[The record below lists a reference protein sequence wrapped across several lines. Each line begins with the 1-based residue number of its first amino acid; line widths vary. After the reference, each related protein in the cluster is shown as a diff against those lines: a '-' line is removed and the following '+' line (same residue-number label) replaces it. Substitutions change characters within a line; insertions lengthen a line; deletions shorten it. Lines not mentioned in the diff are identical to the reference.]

1 MEVGMVGL
9 GRMGGN
15 MAIRLVKGGHR
26 VVGYARTRETVDAA
40 VAQGVTGASSL
51 ADLVGKLKPPRAVW
65 LMIPAG
71 TPTEEY
77 LAELLKLLSKGDTL
91 IDGGNSRYVD
101 SIRHFETCRAAG
113 IDFLDVGVSG
123 GIWGLSEGYC
133 LMIGGPEGPATRLR
147 PLFETLAPA
156 ADAGWG
162 RVGGPGAGHFVKMVH
177 NGIEYGMMEAYA
189 EGFDVLRAKEVYQ
202 LDLGQIAT
210 MWRRGSVV
218 RSWLLDLCAD
228 ILKDRASLDQIAGY
242 VRDSGEGR
250 WTIEESFDLGVPT
263 PVITLALEQ
272 RIRSRDETLF
282 AEKLLAAMR
291 QKFGGHAVGPG

>member
-1 MEVGMVGL
+1 MELGMVGL

-15 MAIRLVKGGHR
+15 MAVRLVRGGHR
-26 VVGYARTRETVDAA
+26 VVGYARSRDTVDAA
-40 VAQGVTGASSL
+40 AAQGIVGASAL
-51 ADLVGKLKPPRAVW
+51 ADLVSKLKPPRAVW

-71 TPTEEY
+71 APTEEY
-77 LAELLKLLSKGDTL
+77 LDQLLGLLAKGDTL
-91 IDGGNSRYVD
+91 IDGGNSRYTD
-101 SIRHFETCRAAG
+101 SIRHFTKCQSAG
-113 IDFLDVGVSG
+113 VDFLDVGVSG

-133 LMIGGPEGPATRLR
+133 LMIGGPAAAADRLR
-147 PLFETLAPA
+147 PIFETLAPA
-156 ADAGWG
+156 PDAGWG

-189 EGFDVLRAKEVYQ
+189 EGFDVLRAKTTYE
-202 LDLGQIAT
+202 LDLGQIAE

-218 RSWLLDLCAD
+218 RSWLLDLSAE
-228 ILKDRASLDQIAGY
+228 ILKDRAALDAIPGY